1 LRHLCVKTNI
11 YQDRLGTNTGK
22 TQNKG
27 PFVLRQSQAPVQP
40 EAEAAHFVG
49 LEHFP
54 NVTKAREAAMEV
66 VLQPGDALYL
76 PPYWIH
82 HVISESTT
90 IR

>member
-1 LRHLCVKTNI
+1 
-11 YQDRLGTNTGK
+11 
-22 TQNKG
+22 
-27 PFVLRQSQAPVQP
+27 VQP